1 MIYFVVAI
9 GGEKVAR
16 GLLKSRVESLASHLE
31 VARFIQQQEE
41 EGNDDGI
48 GA

>member
-31 VARFIQQQEE
+31 ESLSQIK
-41 EGNDDGI
+41 
-48 GA
+48 